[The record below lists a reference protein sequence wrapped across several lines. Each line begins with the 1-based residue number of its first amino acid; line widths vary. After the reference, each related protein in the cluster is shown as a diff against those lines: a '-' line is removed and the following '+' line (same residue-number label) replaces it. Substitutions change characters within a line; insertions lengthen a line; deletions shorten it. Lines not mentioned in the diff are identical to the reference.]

1 MMRRAKHPQCERC
14 QVGKYC
20 PVSSPNAGSRQLH
33 HVYVAAGNAVQR
45 QGGAAESV
53 HMVCAGS
60 LAVETG
66 GYATDRLMLDV
77 AGQGRLVGLED
88 LSQATHAYSVVA
100 RSPAMLARISTAEF
114 ASVLRA
120 DAQLTTTVV
129 GELSAWARYLAIQ
142 LPTHLS
148 GTVERRLAG
157 LLLDLAERHNPG
169 GLLPAGGSTTQ
180 TSAPAPLRLRFTP
193 PLRRQELAA
202 MVGSSAESVS
212 RQMQRWL
219 ARGLVQESRKGEL
232 VLADPDRLRRIARR
246 WAAVSEAAA
255 TAAAVDFLA
264 SRAAAKPSTPSLVNA
279 SL

>member
-1 MMRRAKHPQCERC
+1 MIRRAKHPQCERC
-14 QVGKYC
+14 QVGRYC
-20 PVSSPNAGSRQLH
+20 PVSSPSAGSRQLH

-45 QGGAAESV
+45 QGGAAQTV

-66 GYATDRLMLDV
+66 GYASDRLMLDV
-77 AGQGRLVGLED
+77 VGQGRLVGLED
-88 LSQATHAYSVVA
+88 LSQPTHAYSVIA
-100 RSPAMLARISTAEF
+100 RGPAMLARISTAEF
-114 ASVLRA
+114 AGILRA
-120 DAQLTTTVV
+120 DSQLTMTVV
-129 GELSAWARYLAIQ
+129 GDLSAWARYLAIQ

-157 LLLDLAERHNPG
+157 LLLDLAERDT
-169 GLLPAGGSTTQ
+169 PASPVPIAG
-180 TSAPAPLRLRFTP
+180 SAPAPLRLRFSP

-232 VLADPDRLRRIARR
+232 VLTDPDRLRRIARR
-246 WAAVSEAAA
+246 WAAVSATAA
-255 TAAAVDFLA
+255 TAAALDFLA
-264 SRAAAKPSTPSLVNA
+264 HRAGGAPAVPPSLDG
-279 SL
+279 SG